1 MCLST
6 RLEQNR
12 EIAGLCNVWVYL
24 FFCANM
30 IELSRRNTAGVDFR
44 QNTGWYSMGERS
56 RVKVGA
62 WWQTPRACKP
72 SIWEST
78 EQ

>member
-1 MCLST
+1 
-6 RLEQNR
+6 
-12 EIAGLCNVWVYL
+12 
-24 FFCANM
+24 M

-62 WWQTPRACKP
+62 WWQTPGHASPQSGKAQ
-72 SIWEST
+72 SGEAEATVGGQVSVMT
-78 EQ
+78 K